1 MNLVLH
7 VSFQWRGKLRYHWI
21 MCMLCITISEFSIVF
36 MHQVES
42 LNWHVPSI
50 ILFNLHSRTYGNYL
64 HLTDEE
70 MES

>member
-1 MNLVLH
+1 
-7 VSFQWRGKLRYHWI
+7 
-21 MCMLCITISEFSIVF
+21 MLCITISEFSIVF